1 MVLTKGQAEAQA
13 STDQGGSDKLLSTS
27 ADAFEHLAAVMQII
41 AEAVPARCS
50 TRQVLAFCII
60 VYANAKGQSVTLSQ
74 VRETA
79 GEGLG
84 QSIEKTIQM
93 FFAPSKQ
100 QPDALGWLEQEVDED
115 DRRKKYLKLT
125 ARGRHVAN
133 EITRALAD

>member
-100 QPDALGWLEQEVDED
+100 HPDALGWLEQEVDED

-133 EITRALAD
+133 EITRALVA

>member
-1 MVLTKGQAEAQA
+1 MVATKDKAGARS
-13 STDQGGSDKLLSTS
+13 STDQGASDGLLSTS

-50 TRQVLAFCII
+50 ARQVLAFCII

-74 VRETA
+74 VREVA

-93 FFAPSKQ
+93 FFSPSKN

-133 EITRALAD
+133 EIARALAA